1 MSMSNHVLLEIGIEE
16 LPARFIDNA
25 EEQLLNKTKR
35 WLEDMH
41 ITFGQVSSFST
52 PRRLAVIIEEI
63 AAEQTTI
70 TEVVR
75 GPQTKIAKDEA
86 GEWTKAAI
94 GFAKGQGKTPNDIYI
109 EEVKGLEYIFVEK
122 VTEGKKTE
130 DVLPGLKDIVTS
142 IHFPQTMRWGN
153 ESFRYARPIR
163 WLVALYNETIIPF
176 DIAHVSTGNK
186 TYGHRFLGNEVE
198 ITNPLS
204 YEEMLENNYV
214 IADPK
219 KREKLILEQ
228 IQSIEEETDF
238 HIQVDPKL
246 LNEVRNL
253 IEYPTAFYGTFNEE
267 YLHLPEETL
276 ITSMAEHQRYFPVMT
291 KDQTKLLPYFVSV
304 RNGDDKQIEN
314 VARGNEKV
322 LRARLADGA
331 FFYAEDKSNSIDFY
345 NNKLKTVVF
354 QEKIGTTY
362 EKVQN
367 VVALIEK
374 MNAYLDVQSDIATKA
389 KRTAEICKF
398 DLMTSMVGEF
408 PELQGIMG
416 EKYALHFGEDNEVA
430 QGIREHYYPTS
441 SNGELPDST
450 VGALVSVAD
459 KLDTIVS
466 CISVGLIPTGSQDPL
481 GLRRQ
486 AIGLLRILQEQ
497 KWDIS
502 VEKLI
507 SFTYDLYH
515 VDDASRHEIQTFF
528 ANRVTFIFQEYGI
541 EQDVIHA
548 VIDDAIGVLGYSL
561 DKAKLLSDKRDDPS
575 FKSVE
580 ESLVRVMNLSDK
592 ADEKQT
598 IDEALFETASEKQL
612 YDDLLTI
619 ETAFDLQQDKYD
631 ANAALNELAK
641 LEMPIHQF
649 FEYNM
654 VMADDESIKQNR
666 LALVLR
672 IAKLIEQYAN
682 MTLIEWKQHH

>member
-1 MSMSNHVLLEIGIEE
+1 MSNHVLLEIGIEE

-238 HIQVDPKL
+238 HIQVEPKL

>member
-1 MSMSNHVLLEIGIEE
+1 MSNHVLLEIGIEE

-75 GPQTKIAKDEA
+75 GPQTKIAKDGA

-142 IHFPQTMRWGN
+142 IHFPQTMRWGS
-153 ESFRYARPIR
+153 ETFRYARPIR

-238 HIQVDPKL
+238 YIQVEPKL

-291 KDQTKLLPYFVSV
+291 KDQSKLLPYFVSV

-374 MNAYLDVQSDIATKA
+374 MNAYLDVQPDIATKA

-548 VIDDAIGVLGYSL
+548 VIDDAIGVLRYSL

>member
-1 MSMSNHVLLEIGIEE
+1 MSNHVLLEIGLEE
-16 LPARFIDNA
+16 LPARFIDDA
-25 EEQLLNKTKR
+25 EKQLMDKTTT
-35 WLEDMH
+35 WLKDMH
-41 ITFGQVSSFST
+41 IDFKHVNSFST
-52 PRRLAVIIEEI
+52 PRRLAVIIEGI
-63 AAEQTTI
+63 ATEQTTI

-86 GEWTKAAI
+86 GDWTKAAI

-142 IHFPQTMRWGN
+142 IHFPQTMRWGSEN
-153 ESFRYARPIR
+153 FRYARPIR
-163 WLVALYNETIIPF
+163 WLVALYNEMVIPF
-176 DIAHVSTGNK
+176 DIAHVSTSNK
-186 TYGHRFLGNEVE
+186 TYGHRFLGNEAV
-198 ITNPLS
+198 INNPLT
-204 YEEMLENNYV
+204 YEEILEKNYV
-214 IADPK
+214 IANPE
-219 KREKLILEQ
+219 KRENIILAQ
-228 IQSIEEETDF
+228 IESIEKETDF
-238 HIQVDPKL
+238 HIQVEPKL

-253 IEYPTAFYGTFNEE
+253 VEYPTAFYGTFNED

-276 ITSMAEHQRYFPVMT
+276 ITSMAEHQRYFPVMM
-291 KDQTKLLPYFVSV
+291 KDKKQLLPYFVSV

-345 NNKLKTVVF
+345 NDKLKTVVY

-367 VVALIEK
+367 VVTITEK
-374 MNAYLDVQSDIATKA
+374 INAYLGVQPNVALQA
-389 KRTAEICKF
+389 ERTAQICKF

-416 EKYALHFGEDNEVA
+416 GKYALYFGENAEVA
-430 QGIREHYYPTS
+430 QGVKEHYYPTS
-441 SNGELPDST
+441 SNGELPTST

-459 KLDTIVS
+459 KLDTIVA

-486 AIGLLRILQEQ
+486 ANGLLRILKEQ

-507 SFTYDLYH
+507 SFTYDLYE
-515 VDDASRHEIQTFF
+515 VDEASKKEIQTFF
-528 ANRVTFIFQEYGI
+528 ASRVSFIFQEYGI

-548 VIDDAIGVLGYSL
+548 VIDDAIGILGYSL
-561 DKAKLLSDKRDDPS
+561 NKAKLLSDKRDDPS
-575 FKSVE
+575 FKSVQ
-580 ESLVRVMNLSDK
+580 ESLVRVLNLSDK
-592 ADEKQT
+592 AET
-598 IDEALFETASEKQL
+598 EVINVSLFVTESEKKL
-612 YDDLLTI
+612 YDDLIAI
-619 ETAFDLQQDKYD
+619 ESEFVLQQERYD
-631 ANAALNELAK
+631 AKAALYELAK
-641 LEMPIHQF
+641 LETPIHDF

-654 VMADDESIKQNR
+654 VMADDENIKQNR
-666 LALVLR
+666 LALVLK
-672 IAKLIEQYAN
+672 IAKLIQQYAN
-682 MTLIEWKQHH
+682 MTLVEWKQHH

>member
-1 MSMSNHVLLEIGIEE
+1 MSNHVLLEIGIEE

>member
-1 MSMSNHVLLEIGIEE
+1 MSNHVLLEIGIEE

-291 KDQTKLLPYFVSV
+291 KDQSKLLPYFVSV

>member
-1 MSMSNHVLLEIGIEE
+1 MSNHVLLEIGIEE

-130 DVLPGLKDIVTS
+130 DVLPVLKDIVTS
-142 IHFPQTMRWGN
+142 IHFPQTMRWGS
-153 ESFRYARPIR
+153 ETFRYARPIR

-176 DIAHVSTGNK
+176 DIAHVSSGNK

-198 ITNPLS
+198 INNPLS
-204 YEEMLENNYV
+204 YEEMLEKNYV

-219 KREKLILEQ
+219 KREKIILEQ

-238 HIQVDPKL
+238 HIQVEPKL

-253 IEYPTAFYGTFNEE
+253 IEYPTAFYGTFNED

-291 KDQTKLLPYFVSV
+291 KDQMKLLPYFVSV

-314 VARGNEKV
+314 VARGNEQV

-331 FFYAEDKSNSIDFY
+331 FCYDEDKSNSIDFY

-430 QGIREHYYPTS
+430 RGIKEHYYPTS

-486 AIGLLRILQEQ
+486 AIGLLRILQAQ

-515 VDDASRHEIQTFF
+515 VDDASRQEIQTFF
-528 ANRVTFIFQEYGI
+528 ANRVTFIFQEYEI

-592 ADEKQT
+592 AEKET

-612 YDDLLTI
+612 YDDLMTI
-619 ETAFDLQQDKYD
+619 EIAFDEQQDKYD
-631 ANAALNELAK
+631 AKAALNELAK
-641 LEMPIHQF
+641 LEKPIHQF

-654 VMADDESIKQNR
+654 VMADDENIKQNR

>member
-1 MSMSNHVLLEIGIEE
+1 MSNHVLLEIGIEE

-253 IEYPTAFYGTFNEE
+253 IEYPTAFYGTFNED

-430 QGIREHYYPTS
+430 RGIKEHYYPTS

-486 AIGLLRILQEQ
+486 AIGLLRILQAQ

-515 VDDASRHEIQTFF
+515 VDDASRQEIQTFF
-528 ANRVTFIFQEYGI
+528 ANRVTFIFQEYEI

-592 ADEKQT
+592 AEKET

-612 YDDLLTI
+612 YDDLMTI
-619 ETAFDLQQDKYD
+619 EIAFDEQQDKYD
-631 ANAALNELAK
+631 AKAALNELAK
-641 LEMPIHQF
+641 LEKPIHQF

-654 VMADDESIKQNR
+654 VMADDENIKQNR